1 MKRLR
6 RLDVRLFGS
15 YALVVI
21 VVVAALVLTFAFR
34 APTLFADRIRNAGE
48 AGRTET
54 ESHQA
59 FAGALWSTLPI
70 ALVVSAAAAALVAA
84 FVARQILRPIAAVRR
99 ATGRLA
105 AGRYDERV
113 AEPTA
118 LELAALAGD
127 VNRLADALQHT
138 EARRARL
145 IGEVAHEMR
154 TPLTAI
160 NGYVE
165 GILDGV
171 FEPTEEILTNV
182 GEETARLQRL
192 ATDLATLS
200 RAEEG
205 ALELRTRPT
214 PTSRSSP
221 RVAAT
226 RLRPQYDDKGV
237 ALELVDGPVVAGAC
251 RPRSDHPG
259 SDEPARQRAH
269 LHAVRWSRHRYAL
282 ERTGTRRS
290 ATVSDNGVGIAAAD
304 LPLVFERFFRVP
316 GLDRPPG
323 GSGIGLTVAAG
334 IARAH
339 HGDIRADSAGLG
351 EGADVHPRAPVR
363 RAARSERAS
372 FELHI
377 GRPHALHRR
386 CRSPEM
392 ARPPNEWAW
401 SIGDHDGREHRTAET
416 HDERG
421 ASCNRHGHRGAR
433 HRRRRRRR
441 PPRRRRDRAPAAA
454 RSVAGVASFRTA
466 RSAG

>member
-21 VVVAALVLTFAFR
+21 VVAAALVLTFALR

-48 AGRTET
+48 SGTTET

-70 ALVVSAAAAALVAA
+70 ALVVSAAAAALVTA
-84 FVARQILRPIAAVRR
+84 FVSRQILRPIAAVRR

-113 AEPTA
+113 EEPAA

-171 FEPTEEILTNV
+171 FEPSEEILTSV

-205 ALELRTRPT
+205 ALDLRVDDADLQEVTE
-214 PTSRSSP
+214 
-221 RVAAT
+221 VAAA
-226 RLRPQYDDKGV
+226 RLQPQYDDKGV
-237 ALELVDGPVVAGAC
+237 TLDLEAGPPVPVSIDRDRVLQVLTNLLGNALTYTPTGGRV
-251 RPRSDHPG
+251 
-259 SDEPARQRAH
+259 
-269 LHAVRWSRHRYAL
+269 AVRTSGRGNQAL
-282 ERTGTRRS
+282 V
-290 ATVSDNGVGIAAAD
+290 TVSDNGVGIDAAD

-316 GLDRPPG
+316 GLDRPSG

-339 HGDIRADSAGLG
+339 HGEIRAASGGLG
-351 EGADVHPRAPVR
+351 AGSTFTLELPSDR
-363 RAARSERAS
+363 RS
-372 FELHI
+372 
-377 GRPHALHRR
+377 
-386 CRSPEM
+386 M
-392 ARPPNEWAW
+392 
-401 SIGDHDGREHRTAET
+401 
-416 HDERG
+416 
-421 ASCNRHGHRGAR
+421 
-433 HRRRRRRR
+433 
-441 PPRRRRDRAPAAA
+441 
-454 RSVAGVASFRTA
+454 
-466 RSAG
+466 

>member
-1 MKRLR
+1 MKPLR

-15 YALVVI
+15 YALVV
-21 VVVAALVLTFAFR
+21 VVVMAALVLTFALR

-59 FAGALWSTLPI
+59 FTGALWSTLPI
-70 ALVVSAAAAALVAA
+70 ALLVSAAAAALVAA
-84 FVARQILRPIAAVRR
+84 FVARQILRPISAVRK

-113 AEPTA
+113 AEPAA

-165 GILDGV
+165 GMLDGV
-171 FEPTEEILTNV
+171 FEPSEEVLTSV
-182 GEETARLQRL
+182 GAEAARLQRL

-205 ALELRTRPT
+205 ALELRTEPADLAELAR
-214 PTSRSSP
+214 
-221 RVAAT
+221 AATT
-226 RLRPQYDDKGV
+226 RLRPQFDEKGV
-237 ALELVDGPVVAGAC
+237 ALELETGPVVAV
-251 RPRSDHPG
+251 
-259 SDEPARQRAH
+259 RADRDRIIQVLTNLLGNALTYTPSGGH
-269 LHAVRWSRHRYAL
+269 VTVRIRAL
-282 ERTGTRRS
+282 GKT
-290 ATVSDNGVGIAAAD
+290 AFAAVSDDGVGIAASD

-339 HGDIRADSAGLG
+339 HGDIRAASAGVG
-351 EGADVHPRAPVR
+351 KGA
-363 RAARSERAS
+363 E
-372 FELHI
+372 FTLEL
-377 GRPHALHRR
+377 P
-386 CRSPEM
+386 S
-392 ARPPNEWAW
+392 
-401 SIGDHDGREHRTAET
+401 AE
-416 HDERG
+416 
-421 ASCNRHGHRGAR
+421 
-433 HRRRRRRR
+433 
-441 PPRRRRDRAPAAA
+441 
-454 RSVAGVASFRTA
+454 
-466 RSAG
+466 

>member
-21 VVVAALVLTFAFR
+21 VVAAALVLTFALR
-34 APTLFADRIRNAGE
+34 APTLFADRIRSSGE
-48 AGRTET
+48 SGHTET
-54 ESHQA
+54 ESHRA

-70 ALVVSAAAAALVAA
+70 ALVVSAAAAALVTA
-84 FVARQILRPIAAVRR
+84 FVSRQILRPIAAVRR

-113 AEPTA
+113 AEPAA

-171 FEPTEEILTNV
+171 FEPTEEILTSV
-182 GEETARLQRL
+182 GEETSRLQRL
-192 ATDLATLS
+192 ATDLGMLS

-205 ALELRTRPT
+205 ALELRVDRADLQELAGA
-214 PTSRSSP
+214 
-221 RVAAT
+221 AAT
-226 RLRPQYDDKGV
+226 RLQPQYTDKGV
-237 ALELVDGPVVAGAC
+237 TLELVDGPVVPVRVDRDRILQALTNLLGNALTYTPPAGHVIVRA
-251 RPRSDHPG
+251 
-259 SDEPARQRAH
+259 ERQGDLA
-269 LHAVRWSRHRYAL
+269 
-282 ERTGTRRS
+282 S
-290 ATVSDNGVGIAAAD
+290 ATVSDDGVGIAAAD
-304 LPLVFERFFRVP
+304 LPLVFERFFRAP
-316 GLDRPPG
+316 GLERPPG

-339 HGDIRADSAGLG
+339 HGEIRADSSGLG
-351 EGADVHPRAPVR
+351 EGAT
-363 RAARSERAS
+363 
-372 FELHI
+372 FTLEL
-377 GRPHALHRR
+377 PA
-386 CRSPEM
+386 
-392 ARPPNEWAW
+392 
-401 SIGDHDGREHRTAET
+401 DEH
-416 HDERG
+416 
-421 ASCNRHGHRGAR
+421 
-433 HRRRRRRR
+433 
-441 PPRRRRDRAPAAA
+441 
-454 RSVAGVASFRTA
+454 GV
-466 RSAG
+466 

>member
-21 VVVAALVLTFAFR
+21 VVIAALVLTFAFR

-54 ESHQA
+54 ESHNA
-59 FAGALWSTLPI
+59 FTTALWSTLPI
-70 ALVVSAAAAALVAA
+70 ALVVSAVAAALVTA

-105 AGRYDERV
+105 AGNYDERV

-127 VNRLADALQHT
+127 VNRLADTLQHT
-138 EARRARL
+138 EARRAQL

-182 GEETARLQRL
+182 AEETARLQRL

-205 ALELRTRPT
+205 ALELRTT
-214 PTSRSSP
+214 DADLQELAGF
-221 RVAAT
+221 AAT
-226 RLRPQYDDKGV
+226 RLQPQFDDKGV
-237 ALELVDGPVVAGAC
+237 ILEVQDGPVVPVHVDRDRIVQVLTNLLGNALTYTPAGG
-251 RPRSDHPG
+251 RVVVHTRK
-259 SDEPARQRAH
+259 
-269 LHAVRWSRHRYAL
+269 HRDLA
-282 ERTGTRRS
+282 S
-290 ATVSDNGVGIAAAD
+290 ATVSDTGVGIAAAD

-316 GLDRPPG
+316 GLDRPSG

-339 HGDIRADSAGLG
+339 HGEIRADSNGLG
-351 EGADVHPRAPVR
+351 EGAT
-363 RAARSERAS
+363 
-372 FELHI
+372 FTLEL
-377 GRPHALHRR
+377 P
-386 CRSPEM
+386 S
-392 ARPPNEWAW
+392 
-401 SIGDHDGREHRTAET
+401 DD
-416 HDERG
+416 
-421 ASCNRHGHRGAR
+421 
-433 HRRRRRRR
+433 
-441 PPRRRRDRAPAAA
+441 PAI
-454 RSVAGVASFRTA
+454 
-466 RSAG
+466 

>member
-15 YALVVI
+15 YAIVVI
-21 VVVAALVLTFAFR
+21 VVVGALVLTFAFR

-48 AGRTET
+48 AGRTEA
-54 ESHQA
+54 ESHSA
-59 FAGALWSTLPI
+59 FSSALWSTLPI
-70 ALVVSAAAAALVAA
+70 ALVVSAVAAAIVAA

-99 ATGRLA
+99 ATHRLA

-113 AEPTA
+113 AEPTP

-127 VNRLADALQHT
+127 VNRLAETLQHT

-182 GEETARLQRL
+182 SEETARLQRL

-205 ALELRTRPT
+205 ALELRFGGADLQELARF
-214 PTSRSSP
+214 
-221 RVAAT
+221 AAT
-226 RLRPQYDDKGV
+226 RLQPQYDDKGV
-237 ALELVDGPVVAGAC
+237 MLELVDGPTIPVHVDRDRIIQVLTNLLGNALTYTPPAGHVIVRA
-251 RPRSDHPG
+251 
-259 SDEPARQRAH
+259 QRHGDLA
-269 LHAVRWSRHRYAL
+269 
-282 ERTGTRRS
+282 S
-290 ATVSDNGVGIAAAD
+290 ATVSDDGVGIAAAD

-316 GLDRPPG
+316 GLDRPSG

-339 HGDIRADSAGLG
+339 HGRIRADSSGLG
-351 EGADVHPRAPVR
+351 TGAT
-363 RAARSERAS
+363 
-372 FELHI
+372 FTLEL
-377 GRPHALHRR
+377 PA
-386 CRSPEM
+386 
-392 ARPPNEWAW
+392 
-401 SIGDHDGREHRTAET
+401 
-416 HDERG
+416 DERG
-421 ASCNRHGHRGAR
+421 
-433 HRRRRRRR
+433 
-441 PPRRRRDRAPAAA
+441 
-454 RSVAGVASFRTA
+454 V
-466 RSAG
+466 

>member
-1 MKRLR
+1 MKPLR

-15 YALVVI
+15 YALVV
-21 VVVAALVLTFAFR
+21 VVVMAALVLTFALR

-48 AGRTET
+48 VGRTET

-70 ALVVSAAAAALVAA
+70 ALLVSAAAAALVAA
-84 FVARQILRPIAAVRR
+84 FVARQILRPISAVRK

-113 AEPTA
+113 AEPAA

-165 GILDGV
+165 GMLDGV
-171 FEPTEEILTNV
+171 FEPSEEVLTSV
-182 GEETARLQRL
+182 GAEAARLQRL

-205 ALELRTRPT
+205 ALELRTEPADLAELARA
-214 PTSRSSP
+214 
-221 RVAAT
+221 AAT
-226 RLRPQYDDKGV
+226 RLRPQFDEKGV
-237 ALELVDGPVVAGAC
+237 ALEFETGPVVAV
-251 RPRSDHPG
+251 
-259 SDEPARQRAH
+259 RADRDRIIQVLTNLLGNALTYTPSGGH
-269 LHAVRWSRHRYAL
+269 VTVRIRAL
-282 ERTGTRRS
+282 GKT
-290 ATVSDNGVGIAAAD
+290 AFAAVSDDGVGIAASD

-339 HGDIRADSAGLG
+339 HGDIRAASAGVG
-351 EGADVHPRAPVR
+351 KGA
-363 RAARSERAS
+363 E
-372 FELHI
+372 FTLEL
-377 GRPHALHRR
+377 P
-386 CRSPEM
+386 S
-392 ARPPNEWAW
+392 
-401 SIGDHDGREHRTAET
+401 AE
-416 HDERG
+416 
-421 ASCNRHGHRGAR
+421 
-433 HRRRRRRR
+433 
-441 PPRRRRDRAPAAA
+441 
-454 RSVAGVASFRTA
+454 
-466 RSAG
+466 

>member
-21 VVVAALVLTFAFR
+21 VVVLALVLTFAFR
-34 APTLFADRIRNAGE
+34 APTLFADRIRSAGE
-48 AGRTET
+48 SGSTEA

-59 FAGALWSTLPI
+59 FASTLWSTLPI
-70 ALVVSAAAAALVAA
+70 ALVVSAIAAALVTA
-84 FVARQILRPIAAVRR
+84 FVARQILHPIAAVRR
-99 ATGRLA
+99 ATERLA

-113 AEPTA
+113 EEPAA

-138 EARRARL
+138 EARRSRL

-171 FEPTEEILTNV
+171 FDPSEEILTSI
-182 GEETARLQRL
+182 GEETTRLQRL

-205 ALELRTRPT
+205 ALELRIGAVDLHELTELAT
-214 PTSRSSP
+214 
-221 RVAAT
+221 T
-226 RLRPQYDDKGV
+226 RLQPQYDDKGV
-237 ALELVDGPVVAGAC
+237 ELELAKGPAVPVRGDHDRIIQVLTNLLGNALVYTPAGG
-251 RPRSDHPG
+251 RV
-259 SDEPARQRAH
+259 
-269 LHAVRWSRHRYAL
+269 AVRAASDGKTASV
-282 ERTGTRRS
+282 E
-290 ATVSDNGVGIAAAD
+290 VSDTGVGIAAAD

-316 GLDRPPG
+316 GLERPPG

-339 HGDIRADSAGLG
+339 HGDIRVSSDGLG
-351 EGADVHPRAPVR
+351 EGAT
-363 RAARSERAS
+363 
-372 FELHI
+372 FTLEL
-377 GRPHALHRR
+377 PA
-386 CRSPEM
+386 
-392 ARPPNEWAW
+392 
-401 SIGDHDGREHRTAET
+401 
-416 HDERG
+416 DEPSR
-421 ASCNRHGHRGAR
+421 
-433 HRRRRRRR
+433 
-441 PPRRRRDRAPAAA
+441 
-454 RSVAGVASFRTA
+454 
-466 RSAG
+466 